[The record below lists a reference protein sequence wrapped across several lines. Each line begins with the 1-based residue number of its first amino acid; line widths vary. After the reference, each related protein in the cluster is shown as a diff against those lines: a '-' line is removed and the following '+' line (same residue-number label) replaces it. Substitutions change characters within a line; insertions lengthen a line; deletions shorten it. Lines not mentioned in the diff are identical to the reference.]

1 MKRIY
6 FLTPLLSIMS
16 SPGVYAA
23 GDAYNPAMS
32 LILDGRYSD
41 YSVNPAG
48 YSLPGFQPGE
58 EAGLESAGFVLGE
71 SEITLSS
78 NIDSYFYGQATL
90 AFADSAAVEEAYI
103 QSVAIGDGFTLKF
116 GRFRS
121 SFGYLNAQHPH
132 AWDFADAPL
141 MYRALFANALK
152 DDGLQINYLLPADL
166 FIQISTELFS
176 GNTFPAGGNIDGG
189 VGASTLSLTIGG
201 DIGTDHAWLLGVSHW
216 QARNIGERV
225 DVATNTFSGD
235 SKINALHAIY
245 KWSPNG
251 NAQHHHLKLQ
261 MEYFKRAEDGLL
273 TDIISNNTSTYRG
286 DQTGGY
292 AQAIYQF
299 RPRWQTGLRL
309 DQLTANNTGDDLI
322 VLNDTGLL
330 TNGHHPQRSSVMI
343 AWLPSE
349 FSRIRLQYNADESA
363 AGSTDKQIFVQYT
376 YTLGAHGAHQ
386 F

>member
-6 FLTPLLSIMS
+6 LMPLLSMMS
-16 SPGVYAA
+16 SPCVYAA

-41 YSVNPAG
+41 YSNNPAN

-103 QSVAIGDGFTLKF
+103 QSVAMGDGFTLKF

-166 FIQISTELFS
+166 FIQISAELFS

-189 VGASTLSLTIGG
+189 VGASTLSLTFGG
-201 DIGTDHAWLLGVSHW
+201 DMGTDHAWLLGVSHW
-216 QARNIGERV
+216 QANNIGERL
-225 DVATNTFSGD
+225 DVADNSFNGD
-235 SKINALHAIY
+235 SKIHALNVVY
-245 KWSPNG
+245 KWSPHG
-251 NAQHHHLKLQ
+251 NPLERNFKLQ
-261 MEYFKRAEDGLL
+261 MEYFKRAEDGVI
-273 TDIISNNTSTYRG
+273 TDAISTNPSTYNG
-286 DQTGGY
+286 EQNGGY

-299 RPRWQTGLRL
+299 MPRWRTGLRL
-309 DQLTANNTGDDLI
+309 DQLSADNTGNNLL
-322 VLNDTGLL
+322 VLSDVGVL
-330 TNGHHPQRSSVMI
+330 TNGHQPQRSSAMI
-343 AWLPSE
+343 EWIPSE
-349 FSRIRLQYNADESA
+349 FSRIRLQYNTDQSA

>member
-6 FLTPLLSIMS
+6 LIPLLSMMS
-16 SPGVYAA
+16 SPCVYAA

-41 YSVNPAG
+41 YSNNPAN

-103 QSVAIGDGFTLKF
+103 QSIAMGDGFTLKF

-152 DDGLQINYLLPADL
+152 DDGLQINYLLPADV
-166 FIQISTELFS
+166 FIQISAELFS

-189 VGASTLSLTIGG
+189 VGASTLSLTFGG
-201 DIGTDHAWLLGVSHW
+201 DMGTDHAWLLGVSHW
-216 QARNIGERV
+216 QANNIGERL
-225 DVATNTFSGD
+225 DVADNSFSGD
-235 SKINALHAIY
+235 SKIHALNVVY
-245 KWSPNG
+245 KWSPHG
-251 NAQHHHLKLQ
+251 NPLERNFKLQ
-261 MEYFKRAEDGLL
+261 MEYFKRAEDGVI
-273 TDIISNNTSTYRG
+273 TDAISTNPSTYNG
-286 DQTGGY
+286 EQNGGY

-299 RPRWQTGLRL
+299 MPRWRTGLRL
-309 DQLTANNTGDDLI
+309 DQLSADNTGNNLL
-322 VLNDTGLL
+322 VLSDVGVL
-330 TNGHHPQRSSVMI
+330 TNGHQPQRSSAMI
-343 AWLPSE
+343 EWIPSE
-349 FSRIRLQYNADESA
+349 FSRIRLQYNTDQSA

>member
-6 FLTPLLSIMS
+6 LMPLLSMMS
-16 SPGVYAA
+16 SPCVYAA

-103 QSVAIGDGFTLKF
+103 QSVAMGDGFTLKF

-166 FIQISTELFS
+166 FIQISAELFS

-189 VGASTLSLTIGG
+189 VGASTLSLTFGG
-201 DIGTDHAWLLGVSHW
+201 DMGTDHAWLLGVSHW
-216 QARNIGERV
+216 QANNIGERL
-225 DVATNTFSGD
+225 DVADNSFSGD
-235 SKINALHAIY
+235 SKIHALNVVY
-245 KWSPNG
+245 KWSPHG
-251 NAQHHHLKLQ
+251 NPLERNFKLQ
-261 MEYFKRAEDGLL
+261 MEYFKRAEDGVI
-273 TDIISNNTSTYRG
+273 TDAISTNPSTYNG
-286 DQTGGY
+286 EQNGGY

-299 RPRWQTGLRL
+299 MPRWRTGLRL
-309 DQLTANNTGDDLI
+309 DQLSADNTGNNLL
-322 VLNDTGLL
+322 VLSDVGVL
-330 TNGHHPQRSSVMI
+330 TNGHQPQRSSAMI
-343 AWLPSE
+343 EWIPSE
-349 FSRIRLQYNADESA
+349 FSRIRLQYNTDQSA

>member
-6 FLTPLLSIMS
+6 LMPLLSMMS
-16 SPGVYAA
+16 SPCVYAA

-41 YSVNPAG
+41 YSNNPAN

-103 QSVAIGDGFTLKF
+103 QSVAMGDGFTLKF

-166 FIQISTELFS
+166 FIQISAELFS

-189 VGASTLSLTIGG
+189 VGASTLSLTFGG
-201 DIGTDHAWLLGVSHW
+201 DMGTDHAWLLGVSHW
-216 QARNIGERV
+216 QANNIGERL
-225 DVATNTFSGD
+225 DVADNSFSGD
-235 SKINALHAIY
+235 SKIHALNVVY
-245 KWSPNG
+245 KWSPHG
-251 NAQHHHLKLQ
+251 NPLERNFKLQ
-261 MEYFKRAEDGLL
+261 MEYFKRAEDGVI
-273 TDIISNNTSTYRG
+273 TDAISTNPSTYNG
-286 DQTGGY
+286 EQNGGY

-299 RPRWQTGLRL
+299 MPRWRTGLRL
-309 DQLTANNTGDDLI
+309 DQLSADNTGNNLL
-322 VLNDTGLL
+322 VLSDVGVL
-330 TNGHHPQRSSVMI
+330 TNGHQPQRSSAMI
-343 AWLPSE
+343 EWIPSE
-349 FSRIRLQYNADESA
+349 FSRIRLQYNTDQSA

>member
-1 MKRIY
+1 
-6 FLTPLLSIMS
+6 
-16 SPGVYAA
+16 
-23 GDAYNPAMS
+23 MS

-103 QSVAIGDGFTLKF
+103 QSVAMGDGFTLKF

-176 GNTFPAGGNIDGG
+176 GNSFPAGGNIDGG
-189 VGASTLSLTIGG
+189 VGASTLSLTFGG

-216 QARNIGERV
+216 QANNIGERL
-225 DVATNTFSGD
+225 DVADNSFSGD
-235 SKINALHAIY
+235 SKIHALNVVY
-245 KWSPNG
+245 KWSPHG
-251 NAQHHHLKLQ
+251 NPLERNFKLQ
-261 MEYFKRAEDGLL
+261 MEYFKRAEDGVI
-273 TDIISNNTSTYRG
+273 TDAISTNPSTYNG
-286 DQTGGY
+286 EQNGGY

-299 RPRWQTGLRL
+299 MPRWRTGLRL
-309 DQLTANNTGDDLI
+309 DQLSADNTGNNLL
-322 VLNDTGLL
+322 VLSDVGVL
-330 TNGHHPQRSSVMI
+330 TNGHQPQRSSAMI
-343 AWLPSE
+343 EWIPSE
-349 FSRIRLQYNADESA
+349 FSRIRLQYNTDQSA